1 MLWNY
6 IMFPWLSTIQKNK
19 KYEKFRGPF
28 EHEAPVRPLLNPP
41 LLQRRLKNI
50 LFKHCARI
58 QRFKEH
64 DKEGGSRRWKMH
76 VTIIDAGI
84 REAFLRRLSYLL
96 CKATF
101 NFLAEG
107 ESNGGEVPRWRI
119 WISSWDYQTKRGETA
134 RLCELS
140 RSETFH
146 GARREGN
153 SIELRNEFEFASG
166 LWIAEEF

>member
-1 MLWNY
+1 MEGDVGRG
-6 IMFPWLSTIQKNK
+6 TV
-19 KYEKFRGPF
+19 KF
-28 EHEAPVRPLLNPP
+28 
-41 LLQRRLKNI
+41 
-50 LFKHCARI
+50 
-58 QRFKEH
+58 
-64 DKEGGSRRWKMH
+64 S
-76 VTIIDAGI
+76 
-84 REAFLRRLSYLL
+84 
-96 CKATF
+96 
-101 NFLAEG
+101 G
-107 ESNGGEVPRWRI
+107 EDL